1 MLTGSRRLV
10 LAVLLPFVAAAV
22 QGWLWDDLIRPY
34 VWFLFFP
41 AAFGSAWLAG
51 WRGGLAGTAVGAG
64 LVWYFFM
71 PPTHSFGLETH
82 SAKFSIAAFLL
93 MGGLFAWFFER
104 YRRTQ
109 QQLTARY
116 DQTFDAAPVGMAEL
130 DAQGR
135 WQRVNDRFCEIL
147 GYPRERLLREGPEA
161 IFLSEDPAAQPR
173 PSQCLLGDESR
184 LHAREQ
190 RYQRADGAIGWVQLT
205 VSAVTPPRGERP
217 SQFLAVIE
225 DIGARKAA
233 EQALHQSEQRFRD
246 LVEQAN
252 SAILHWSVDGKIT
265 YANAFAQRL
274 FGWTAEELIGQP
286 VGMLVPERE
295 STGQDLSSL
304 VADIAAHPE
313 RFRST
318 VNENVCR
325 DGRRL
330 WMTWTN
336 SAVRDADG
344 RVGSILA
351 VGNDV
356 TELRS
361 VRSALRASEDRIR
374 FVLDAARIGSWELD
388 LETGAALRS
397 SLHDEVF
404 GYPQRAPS
412 WSFDDFLAHVL
423 PDDLEQVRDSHRS
436 AAANGTVW
444 NIECRVRRVDGQV
457 RWIWIAG
464 MPLKQQ
470 GGRAQRMTGI
480 AQDITD
486 RKRAEIQL
494 QRHSDELRRR
504 NDELERF
511 NRASIGRE
519 LRMVELKQEV
529 NELALRLGEAA
540 PYDVGFTAPP
550 GVAPGSGG
558 AGAGGG

>member
-1 MLTGSRRLV
+1 MLG
-10 LAVLLPFVAAAV
+10 
-22 QGWLWDDLIRPY
+22 
-34 VWFLFFP
+34 
-41 AAFGSAWLAG
+41 
-51 WRGGLAGTAVGAG
+51 
-64 LVWYFFM
+64 
-71 PPTHSFGLETH
+71 
-82 SAKFSIAAFLL
+82 IA
-93 MGGLFAWFFER
+93 
-104 YRRTQ
+104 
-109 QQLTARY
+109 
-116 DQTFDAAPVGMAEL
+116 
-130 DAQGR
+130 
-135 WQRVNDRFCEIL
+135 
-147 GYPRERLLREGPEA
+147 
-161 IFLSEDPAAQPR
+161 
-173 PSQCLLGDESR
+173 
-184 LHAREQ
+184 
-190 RYQRADGAIGWVQLT
+190 
-205 VSAVTPPRGERP
+205 
-217 SQFLAVIE
+217 
-225 DIGARKAA
+225 ARKAT
-233 EQALHQSEQRFRD
+233 EEALCQSEQRFRD

-361 VRSALRASEDRIR
+361 VRSALRESEDRIR
-374 FVLDAARIGSWELD
+374 FVLDATRIGSWELD

-470 GGRAQRMTGI
+470 GARAQRMTGI

-550 GVAPGSGG
+550 GVAPGTGG